1 MKRKRQKRKL
11 QVGVTS
17 NLAARR
23 LYGNKRMGAVTEYN
37 RNTRKK
43 LFDDGRRKAEFRDA
57 AFKGKETM
65 DCPITGEKL
74 HRSHNAAKRKYKSKY
89 SRHAAET
96 DHIIPLEKIHK
107 MAKKNPFLDD
117 ADIKRIANKMHNFEV
132 ASKSFN
138 ASKKA
143 ASNSDIVKG
152 RKHTKVPP
160 TSEGRKTLI
169 KNERRAKLYVAAR

>member
-138 ASKKA
+138 ASKRLRQTM
-143 ASNSDIVKG
+143 I
-152 RKHTKVPP
+152 
-160 TSEGRKTLI
+160 L
-169 KNERRAKLYVAAR
+169 